1 MVVSLSAE
9 AAIPVMTRGEN
20 LRVIPC
26 TRELGG
32 CAMIAYTTLRKEIPV
47 TTTNFTN
54 ERDAVEQGEP
64 WMRELFKM
72 SAGVGAR

>member
-1 MVVSLSAE
+1 
-9 AAIPVMTRGEN
+9 
-20 LRVIPC
+20 
-26 TRELGG
+26 
-32 CAMIAYTTLRKEIPV
+32 MIAYTTLRKEIPV